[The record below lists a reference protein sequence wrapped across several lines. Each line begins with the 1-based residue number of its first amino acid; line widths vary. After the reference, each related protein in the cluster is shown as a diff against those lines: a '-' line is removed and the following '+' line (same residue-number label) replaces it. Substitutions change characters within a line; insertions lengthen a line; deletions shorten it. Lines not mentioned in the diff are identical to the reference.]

1 MVSSAA
7 PWRLLAVCLPLVSM
21 LACSESPGTDLFD
34 STLFPSAGGSA
45 GSGGPSSGGTAY
57 GGGTSGGGGTLG
69 ATGGTSASASGGA
82 SPSGGGTPSAGGSGG
97 TGGVAPAG
105 GSAGEPAGST
115 PPGGAGSSGWSGNG
129 GVPAT
134 GGAAGAA
141 TGGSDPGGSG
151 GAAPEV
157 CESTERC
164 DGLDN
169 DCDGSVDEGD
179 VCPATCVGISVD
191 GRGYMA
197 CTRKTTGA
205 DAVDACS
212 SEGMRLAW
220 IESEAENRAL
230 LAALQEAIGGDARA
244 VRIGATD
251 RDEEGVWRWAM
262 GDSGPIFWYQEE
274 EEQPF
279 QGTAVNGSYANWA
292 DGALDGGGVLP
303 QDCAVMFLEDGS
315 NGESGEWDDVAC
327 SRDYPFVC
335 EAP

>member
-1 MVSSAA
+1 
-7 PWRLLAVCLPLVSM
+7 
-21 LACSESPGTDLFD
+21 
-34 STLFPSAGGSA
+34 
-45 GSGGPSSGGTAY
+45 
-57 GGGTSGGGGTLG
+57 
-69 ATGGTSASASGGA
+69 
-82 SPSGGGTPSAGGSGG
+82 
-97 TGGVAPAG
+97 
-105 GSAGEPAGST
+105 
-115 PPGGAGSSGWSGNG
+115 
-129 GVPAT
+129 
-134 GGAAGAA
+134 
-141 TGGSDPGGSG
+141 
-151 GAAPEV
+151 
-157 CESTERC
+157 
-164 DGLDN
+164 
-169 DCDGSVDEGD
+169 
-179 VCPATCVGISVD
+179 
-191 GRGYMA
+191 MA